1 MSKTLFYQILYV
13 VEYNDCFGNGNDKK
27 LEVIVESELAFK
39 QWLKEHNENRK
50 MDYLSDDDFV
60 EEIAEEF
67 TLTPLR
73 YIKNNFV

>member
-1 MSKTLFYQILYV
+1 MYQILYV